1 MQGSENAFLFL
12 EDQNQKCFPWKGA
25 EDSSGRPE
33 PLVVGCGS
41 WRRAREKEGLASRLP
56 LTVGLKSLQPLAIA
70 DASASRDPSRQRRI
84 TLYAKRFRARA
95 APHRRRR
102 ITLYAKRF
110 WRAPP
115 PIERVDDAKAADHA
129 PGGNAGEGASRNGTA
144 DSRALRE
151 PQIFVSRSS
160 RP

>member
-115 PIERVDDAKAADHA
+115 PIERVDEAVE
-129 PGGNAGEGASRNGTA
+129 P
-144 DSRALRE
+144 ALRAFR
-151 PQIFVSRSS
+151 PRPRCTLAPALAPTNCTARRYRSFCE
-160 RP
+160 